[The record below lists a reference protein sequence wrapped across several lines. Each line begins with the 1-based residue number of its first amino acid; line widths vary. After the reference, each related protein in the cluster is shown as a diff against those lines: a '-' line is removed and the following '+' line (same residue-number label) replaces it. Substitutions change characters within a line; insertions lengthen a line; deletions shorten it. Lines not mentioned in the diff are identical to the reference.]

1 MQMAAASNLE
11 NVTLELGGKSP
22 VIIFAD
28 ADLEMAEKAWVL
40 ITTYTSDASMKIN
53 SDIFPCV

>member
-28 ADLEMAEKAWVL
+28 ADLEMAEKA
-40 ITTYTSDASMKIN
+40 
-53 SDIFPCV
+53 